1 MEDFGREG
9 EILELELFL
18 HTGRLHEAR
27 TWPQKDVAMDYL
39 GPLPFLAIQVQ
50 LAAASGDYD
59 EADADLAKMIDATLG
74 PGGQGI
80 DAVPPRV
87 SMIVA
92 VMQALLEAEPQ
103 DGNQAYLIRTGLFFP
118 EILMKMQQMAAGV
131 RGEANLTTLRGALA
145 LESGEVKQAEQ
156 FFHDALLVWG
166 GEARAASG
174 AGLDF
179 EARFLAEAG
188 KNALKRAGYLTP
200 KLWEQ

>member
-9 EILELELFL
+9 EALELELFL
-18 HTGRLHEAR
+18 HTGRLHEVR

-39 GPLPFLAIQVQ
+39 GALPFLAIQVQ
-50 LAAASGDYD
+50 LDAASGNYD
-59 EADADLAKMIDATLG
+59 EADADLAEMIDVVRAFGQPGEGRYPDAGDADHGGHAG
-74 PGGQGI
+74 PARI
-80 DAVPPRV
+80 A
-87 SMIVA
+87 
-92 VMQALLEAEPQ
+92 
-103 DGNQAYLIRTGLFFP
+103 
-118 EILMKMQQMAAGV
+118 AAGRQPGV
-131 RGEANLTTLRGALA
+131 HGPHQPVFPRDPRENAADGRRPRGGSEPDDAPRALA

-156 FFHDALLVWG
+156 FFHDALSVWG
-166 GEARAASG
+166 DDARAASG